1 MFDGKFQMEREVL
14 CWDLLE
20 LCNGFWNGWAE
31 MSRWWEV
38 KRGKPLD
45 VMMWANSLLLASSE

>member
-1 MFDGKFQMEREVL
+1 MVSGMVGVAVAYF
-14 CWDLLE
+14 
-20 LCNGFWNGWAE
+20 GWTE

-45 VMMWANSLLLASSE
+45 VMMWANSLSLASSE